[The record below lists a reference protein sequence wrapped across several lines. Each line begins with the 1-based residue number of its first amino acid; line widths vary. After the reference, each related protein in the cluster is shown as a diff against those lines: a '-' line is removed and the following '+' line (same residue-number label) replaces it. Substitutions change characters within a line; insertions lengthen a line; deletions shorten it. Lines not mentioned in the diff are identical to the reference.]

1 MEASSETQQRNIA
14 LTRRGFEAYN
24 AGDSEALTALL
35 HPDVELH
42 SDNELI
48 NGGDYRGHEGFM
60 RWNAEWTE
68 AWEEFTIEPRSLETF
83 GGHVILV
90 DTHQVA
96 RGAGSGIDVEMDVFW
111 LFELADDQVVRM
123 HLYANRERA
132 VAAIERWRAERGPG
146 DAA

>member
-1 MEASSETQQRNIA
+1 MEASSEHRNIEA
-14 LTRRGFEAYN
+14 TRLGFEAYN
-24 AGDSEALTALL
+24 AGDYEALAGLL

-68 AWEEFTIEPRSLETF
+68 VWEEFTIEPRSLETF
-83 GGHVILV
+83 ARDVILA

-96 RGAGSGIDVEMDVFW
+96 RGAGSGVDVEMDVYW
-111 LFELADDQVVRM
+111 VFELADGQVVRM
-123 HLYANRERA
+123 HLYATRERA
-132 VAAIERWRAERGPG
+132 LAAIERWGMEREARGT
-146 DAA
+146 

>member
-1 MEASSETQQRNIA
+1 
-14 LTRRGFEAYN
+14 
-24 AGDSEALTALL
+24 
-35 HPDVELH
+35 
-42 SDNELI
+42 
-48 NGGDYRGHEGFM
+48 M

>member
-1 MEASSETQQRNIA
+1 MEASSEQRNIEV
-14 LTRRGFEAYN
+14 TRLGFEAYN
-24 AGDSEALTALL
+24 AGDFEALAELL

-60 RWNAEWTE
+60 RWNAEWVE
-68 AWEEFTIEPRSLETF
+68 VWEEFTIEPRSLETF
-83 GGHVILV
+83 GGHVILA

-111 LFELADDQVVRM
+111 LFEVVDEKVVRM

-132 VAAIERWRAERGPG
+132 LAAIERWRAERESDT
-146 DAA
+146 DA